1 MKTRTIFLAILV
13 FLLVSPAFAQHRAN
27 SNRPPWVTGKGNS
40 FGMGKLPD
48 IQLEGN
54 ILEFYKGSGKSKE
67 TAREQAFY
75 KLVEKQ
81 VGAEGAAIGLSK
93 KREKVVD
100 KQIIDKVM
108 HEQLTSRTKQS
119 ITIDGKTVARYAII
133 DEYYEYAAG
142 EWHYAGLFL
151 VAEEGMTLAHVPPI
165 TYGVDHGAWRS
176 LILPGWAQ
184 LYQRRTTAGIGYM
197 AVQAGLIGSTIYF
210 NNLASYYK
218 KRQGEAFS
226 INAKQDYKKRYDQT
240 NILRNISAGVC
251 AAWYVLNVV
260 DAFTSQRGRLYY
272 TTSYRDTRFSLAPT
286 IVPDVETPVL
296 GLACT
301 IKF

>member
-81 VGAEGAAIGLSK
+81 VGAAGAAIGLSK
-93 KREKVVD
+93 KREEVVD

-184 LYQRRTTAGIGYM
+184 LYQRRTTAGIGIWQCKQASSVQPSISTTSRATTRSDKAKLSPSM
-197 AVQAGLIGSTIYF
+197 RSRTTRNATTKPTCCATSRRVSALRGTCSMWSMPSPRSAV
-210 NNLASYYK
+210 
-218 KRQGEAFS
+218 
-226 INAKQDYKKRYDQT
+226 
-240 NILRNISAGVC
+240 
-251 AAWYVLNVV
+251 
-260 DAFTSQRGRLYY
+260 AFTTPRAIA
-272 TTSYRDTRFSLAPT
+272 TRVFLSLPPSCLT
-286 IVPDVETPVL
+286 
-296 GLACT
+296 
-301 IKF
+301 

>member
-1 MKTRTIFLAILV
+1 
-13 FLLVSPAFAQHRAN
+13 
-27 SNRPPWVTGKGNS
+27 
-40 FGMGKLPD
+40 
-48 IQLEGN
+48 
-54 ILEFYKGSGKSKE
+54 
-67 TAREQAFY
+67 
-75 KLVEKQ
+75 
-81 VGAEGAAIGLSK
+81 
-93 KREKVVD
+93 
-100 KQIIDKVM
+100 
-108 HEQLTSRTKQS
+108 
-119 ITIDGKTVARYAII
+119 
-133 DEYYEYAAG
+133 
-142 EWHYAGLFL
+142 
-151 VAEEGMTLAHVPPI
+151 
-165 TYGVDHGAWRS
+165 
-176 LILPGWAQ
+176 
-184 LYQRRTTAGIGYM
+184 M

-240 NILRNISAGVC
+240 NMLRNISAGVC